1 MFFNNIDNNK
11 NVIDIDVPII
21 NPFIKLFSFFIIP
34 VIIPVINDINI
45 IDSKYIAGCT
55 DILNRLNIENIT
67 GIVNKDMIG
76 ILINL
81 IFFFIIIT

>member
-1 MFFNNIDNNK
+1 MFFNNKDNNK

-21 NPFIKLFSFFIIP
+21 NPFINPFSFFIIP

>member
-1 MFFNNIDNNK
+1 MQKLFIK
-11 NVIDIDVPII
+11 L
-21 NPFIKLFSFFIIP
+21 IKLFSFFIIP

-55 DILNRLNIENIT
+55 PILNKLNIVNII